1 MPNSF
6 DQRRRFLQALAAM
19 PLAAALP
26 AAADEQLDAI
36 RKRGR
41 LSVAVYNDFAPYSI
55 GDSKGIEVELGKAL
69 AAKLGV
75 APDIIAFKAGEE
87 MGDDLRNM
95 VWKGHYLRGDPADV
109 MLHVP
114 VDKILAEANDK
125 VHIFAPYHVETMAM
139 ARVAS
144 RIPAPVGSAAVS
156 LEVFTREKIGVEVD
170 TLADSFMLSVLRGR
184 LRDNVVHF
192 RSVADAVKA
201 MQQGELSAVLAP
213 RGELEGALAGNTSFP
228 IEEATI
234 AELTPK
240 RWPLGMAIKADAPD
254 LAAALTKALAE
265 LQQEGAV
272 AAIFKRYG
280 VTLLP
285 A

>member
-1 MPNSF
+1 MAHSSAK
-6 DQRRRFLQALAAM
+6 RRRFLQALAAM

-26 AAADEQLDAI
+26 AVADEQLDSI

-41 LSVAVYNDFAPYSI
+41 LSVAVYNDFAPYSM

-75 APDIIAFKAGEE
+75 KPDIIAFKAGEE

-125 VHIFAPYHVETMAM
+125 VHIFATYHVETMAM

-184 LRDNVVHF
+184 LRENVVHF

-201 MQQGELSAVLAP
+201 LEKGDIAAVLAT
-213 RGELEGALAGNTSFP
+213 RGELEGALAGNPAFP
-228 IEEATI
+228 VEEATI

-240 RWPLGMAIKADAPD
+240 RWPLGMAVKADAPD
-254 LAAALTKALAE
+254 LAAALTQALAE
-265 LQQEGAV
+265 LQREGTV